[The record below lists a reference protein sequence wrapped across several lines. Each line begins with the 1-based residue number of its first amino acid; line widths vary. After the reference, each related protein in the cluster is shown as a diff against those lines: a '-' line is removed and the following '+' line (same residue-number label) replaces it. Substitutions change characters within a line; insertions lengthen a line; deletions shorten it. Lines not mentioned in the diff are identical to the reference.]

1 MLDETNV
8 GIPVGNV
15 DVQKTD
21 DPSPSEQYEMEN
33 QVATVTV
40 ETEPEPDPISESTN
54 ETELHADP
62 SVADPTQNE
71 GAESSN
77 LSTDDGN
84 DEVLLADDGKPY
96 WRKAADDCPEVGE
109 GVDKKTLTSKWGKVK
124 YGRCELC
131 GLALKSDGTHRKRR
145 NDAGKERGSYKKTNV
160 NI

>member
-15 DVQKTD
+15 NVENTN
-21 DPSPSEQYEMEN
+21 DPSPAEKYEMEN

-40 ETEPEPDPISESTN
+40 ETEPKPDPVSEPIN
-54 ETELHADP
+54 E
-62 SVADPTQNE
+62 VAPEPETGPNT
-71 GAESSN
+71 A
-77 LSTDDGN
+77 TDDGN
-84 DEVLLADDGKPY
+84 DEELLADDGKPY
-96 WRKAADDCPEVGE
+96 WRKATDDCPEVGE

-145 NDAGKERGSYKKTNV
+145 NDAGKQRGSYKKTNV